1 MQSFAALPL
10 NLNSQF
16 STLKSQ
22 ISNLK
27 SQFWLFNLFTKV
39 HIPSK
44 MLDFYFI
51 SNFLFSIS
59 IQSPA
64 ETVAFFPYHGTQNN
78 NKRSDEYYSSGEHG
92 QRLVLSKGRSRGMK
106 KAWMKAAVCAVL
118 AGGALLGGAFP
129 SQASDIRI
137 LPVDTAKFWAG
148 ARFDFDVE
156 VSNAKNLQSVDVQVN
171 GVPAEKFFGK
181 KAVTKDLGNGVTSYR
196 IDDVD
201 FAKTG
206 KVEVTVNAKDSL
218 GVSKA
223 TAGYNVVHEAAVK
236 KAKNVILFVGDGM
249 SLQAR
254 EIARILSKGM
264 TNGKYNDLLAME
276 KLEHNAVITTSGY
289 DSLVTDSANSASA
302 YATGHKSVVNAMGV
316 YEDSTK
322 DPFDDPKVENISEIL
337 KRTRG
342 MSIGIITQAESTDA
356 TPAAMIGHTRRRANQ
371 DFLAKSYLDAYH
383 RPDVIMGGG
392 SARYLPKS
400 VPGSKRKD
408 NDNIIQDFKNLGY
421 TFASTSREMMAA
433 PDNKPLLG
441 LFHTGTMNVYIDREM
456 LKNPKVL
463 KGFDDQPNLM
473 NMTKKSLDILSKNP
487 NGFFAM
493 IEGASIDK
501 QLHVMDWQRAA
512 YDTIEFDKS
521 IEYAEKWAKEH
532 GDNTLIIVLADHAHG
547 ISISGTYHERDGKKG
562 TEAVRVYANSVFPT
576 FKDADHDGF
585 PDNPDPD
592 VTLAVQYANH
602 PEYYEN
608 YHFMKTPTP
617 PALAVTETKEEAVQ
631 NGDKVEYHQVSH
643 ASSKAN
649 PARIHPGDPAELMPA
664 NTPKNDPQECHSA
677 DDILLNAGGPGSEYF
692 HGTMDNTE
700 VFFGMMRALGI
711 DANKNKK

>member
-1 MQSFAALPL
+1 MMECR
-10 NLNSQF
+10 N
-16 STLKSQ
+16 
-22 ISNLK
+22 
-27 SQFWLFNLFTKV
+27 TKAWDE
-39 HIPSK
+39 
-44 MLDFYFI
+44 DFIY
-51 SNFLFSIS
+51 
-59 IQSPA
+59 
-64 ETVAFFPYHGTQNN
+64 
-78 NKRSDEYYSSGEHG
+78 
-92 QRLVLSKGRSRGMK
+92 GRSKGMK
-106 KAWMKAAVCAVL
+106 KTWMKAAVCGLL
-118 AGGALLGGAFP
+118 AGGALFGGVFP
-129 SQASDIRI
+129 SEAADIRI
-137 LPVDTAKFWAG
+137 LPVDHAKFWAG

-156 VSNAKNLQSVDVQVN
+156 VSNAKNLQNVDVKVN
-171 GVPAEKFFGK
+171 GVPADKFFGK
-181 KAVTKDLGNGVTSYR
+181 PAVTKDLGNGVTSYR

-201 FAKTG
+201 FPKAG
-206 KVEVTVNAKDSL
+206 KIAVTVNAKDSL
-218 GVSKA
+218 GTSSA
-223 TAGYNVVHEAAVK
+223 GAGYEVVQEKAQK
-236 KAKNVILFVGDGM
+236 RAKNVILFVGDGM

-254 EIARILSKGM
+254 EVARILSKGM

-322 DPFDDPKVENISEIL
+322 DSFDDPKVENISEIL

-342 MSIGIITQAESTDA
+342 MSIGVITQAESTDA

-371 DFLAKSYLDAYH
+371 DFLAKSYLDNYH

-392 SARYLPKS
+392 SSRYLPKS

-408 NDNIIQDFKNLGY
+408 NDNIIQDFKDLGY
-421 TFASTSREMMAA
+421 TFVSTSKEMKAA
-433 PDNKPLLG
+433 PSDKPLLG

-473 NMTKKSLDILSKNP
+473 DMTKKSLDILSKNP
-487 NGFFAM
+487 NGFFTM

-547 ISISGTYHERDGKKG
+547 ISISGTYHERDGRKG
-562 TEAVRVYANSVFPT
+562 TEAVRVYANSIFPT

-592 VTLAVQYANH
+592 VTLAIQYANH

-608 YHFMKTPTP
+608 YH
-617 PALAVTETKEEAVQ
+617 
-631 NGDKVEYHQVSH
+631 S
-643 ASSKAN
+643 
-649 PARIHPGDPAELMPA
+649 
-664 NTPKNDPQECHSA
+664 
-677 DDILLNAGGPGSEYF
+677 
-692 HGTMDNTE
+692 
-700 VFFGMMRALGI
+700 
-711 DANKNKK
+711 

>member
-1 MQSFAALPL
+1 
-10 NLNSQF
+10 
-16 STLKSQ
+16 
-22 ISNLK
+22 
-27 SQFWLFNLFTKV
+27 
-39 HIPSK
+39 
-44 MLDFYFI
+44 
-51 SNFLFSIS
+51 
-59 IQSPA
+59 
-64 ETVAFFPYHGTQNN
+64 
-78 NKRSDEYYSSGEHG
+78 
-92 QRLVLSKGRSRGMK
+92 MK
-106 KAWMKAAVCAVL
+106 KTWMKAAVCGLL
-118 AGGALLGGAFP
+118 AGGALFGGVFP
-129 SQASDIRI
+129 SEAADIRI
-137 LPVDTAKFWAG
+137 LPVDNAKFWAG

-156 VSNAKNLQSVDVQVN
+156 VSNARNLQSVDVKVN
-171 GVPAEKFFGK
+171 GVPADKFFGK
-181 KAVTKDLGNGVTSYR
+181 QAVTKDLGNGVTSYR

-201 FAKTG
+201 FSKTG
-206 KVEVTVNAKDSL
+206 KIAVTVNAKDGL
-218 GVSKA
+218 GLSTA
-223 TAGYNVVHEAAVK
+223 SAGYEVVQEKVAK

-254 EIARILSKGM
+254 EVARILSKGM

-276 KLEHNAVITTSGY
+276 KLDHNAVITTSGY

-322 DPFDDPKVENISEIL
+322 DPFDDPKVENIAEIV

-342 MSIGIITQAESTDA
+342 MSVGIITQAESTDA

-408 NDNIIQDFKNLGY
+408 NDNVIQDFKDLGY
-421 TFASTSREMMAA
+421 TFVTNSKEMMAA
-433 PDNKPLLG
+433 PSDKPMLG

-456 LKNPKVL
+456 LKNQKVL

-547 ISISGTYHERDGKKG
+547 ISISGTYHERDGRKG

-643 ASSKAN
+643 ASSKTN

>member
-1 MQSFAALPL
+1 M
-10 NLNSQF
+10 
-16 STLKSQ
+16 K
-22 ISNLK
+22 K
-27 SQFWLFNLFTKV
+27 
-39 HIPSK
+39 
-44 MLDFYFI
+44 
-51 SNFLFSIS
+51 NFL
-59 IQSPA
+59 
-64 ETVAFFPYHGTQNN
+64 
-78 NKRSDEYYSSGEHG
+78 
-92 QRLVLSKGRSRGMK
+92 
-106 KAWMKAAVCAVL
+106 KAAVMTLV
-118 AGGALLGGAFP
+118 AGGAIFGTAMV
-129 SQASDIRI
+129 SDAANVRI

-156 VSNAKNLQSVDVQVN
+156 VSGAKNLENVKVDIN
-171 GVPAEKFFGK
+171 GVPADKFFGK
-181 KAVTKDLGNGVTSYR
+181 NAVQKTLDNGVVSYR
-196 IDDVD
+196 IDQVS
-201 FAKTG
+201 FPKTG
-206 KVEVTVNAKDSL
+206 DITVTASANDNGVVSTSTAKYKVVNEK
-218 GVSKA
+218 
-223 TAGYNVVHEAAVK
+223 AVK
-236 KAKNVILFVGDGM
+236 RAKNVILFIGDGM

-276 KLEHNAVITTSGY
+276 KLDHNAVITTSGY

-322 DPFDDPKVENISEIL
+322 DPLDDPKVENLSEIL

-356 TPAAMIGHTRRRANQ
+356 TPAAMVGHTRRRANQ
-371 DFLAKSYLDAYH
+371 DF
-383 RPDVIMGGG
+383 
-392 SARYLPKS
+392 
-400 VPGSKRKD
+400 KD
-408 NDNIIQDFKNLGY
+408 KGY
-421 TFASTSREMMAA
+421 IFVSTSKEMMAA
-433 PDNKPLLG
+433 PSDKPLLG
-441 LFHTGTMNVYIDREM
+441 LFHTGTMNVYIDSEM

-463 KGFDDQPNLM
+463 KGFTDQPNLM
-473 NMTKKSLDILSKNP
+473 NMTEKSLDILSKNP

-501 QLHVMDWQRAA
+501 HLHVMDWQRAA

-521 IEYAEKWAKEH
+521 IEYAENWAKEH
-532 GDNTLIIVLADHAHG
+532 GNDTLIIVVADHAHG

-562 TEAVRVYANSVFPT
+562 PEAVRVYAKSIFPT

-608 YHFMKTPTP
+608 NHFMKTPTP
-617 PALAVTETKEEAVQ
+617 PALSVTETKEEASKV
-631 NGDKVEYHQVSH
+631 GDKIEYHQVSS

-649 PARIHPGDPAELMPA
+649 PARIHPGDPEVLMPA
-664 NTPKNDPQECHSA
+664 NTPKDDAQEAHAA
-677 DDILLNAGGPGSEYF
+677 DDVLLNAGGPGSEYF

-700 VFFGMMRALGI
+700 VFFGILRALGI
-711 DANKNKK
+711 NGNKK

>member
-1 MQSFAALPL
+1 
-10 NLNSQF
+10 
-16 STLKSQ
+16 
-22 ISNLK
+22 
-27 SQFWLFNLFTKV
+27 
-39 HIPSK
+39 
-44 MLDFYFI
+44 
-51 SNFLFSIS
+51 
-59 IQSPA
+59 
-64 ETVAFFPYHGTQNN
+64 
-78 NKRSDEYYSSGEHG
+78 
-92 QRLVLSKGRSRGMK
+92 MK
-106 KAWMKAAVCAVL
+106 KTWMKAAVCGLL
-118 AGGALLGGAFP
+118 AGGALFGGIFP
-129 SQASDIRI
+129 SEAADIRI
-137 LPVDTAKFWAG
+137 LPVDNAKFWAG

-156 VSNAKNLQSVDVQVN
+156 VSNARNLQSVDVKVN
-171 GVPAEKFFGK
+171 GVPADKFFGK
-181 KAVTKDLGNGVTSYR
+181 QAVTKDLGNGVTSYR

-201 FAKTG
+201 FSKTG
-206 KVEVTVNAKDSL
+206 KIAVTVNAKDGL
-218 GVSKA
+218 GLSTA
-223 TAGYNVVHEAAVK
+223 SAGYEVVQEKAAK

-254 EIARILSKGM
+254 EVARILSKGM

-276 KLEHNAVITTSGY
+276 KLDHNAVITTSGY

-322 DPFDDPKVENISEIL
+322 DPFDDPKVENIAEIV

-342 MSIGIITQAESTDA
+342 MSVGIITQAESTDA

-408 NDNIIQDFKNLGY
+408 NDNVIQDFKDLGY
-421 TFASTSREMMAA
+421 TFVTNSKEMMAA
-433 PDNKPLLG
+433 PSDKPMLG

-456 LKNPKVL
+456 LKNTKVL

-711 DANKNKK
+711 NANKNKK

>member
-1 MQSFAALPL
+1 M
-10 NLNSQF
+10 
-16 STLKSQ
+16 
-22 ISNLK
+22 
-27 SQFWLFNLFTKV
+27 
-39 HIPSK
+39 
-44 MLDFYFI
+44 
-51 SNFLFSIS
+51 
-59 IQSPA
+59 
-64 ETVAFFPYHGTQNN
+64 QNN
-78 NKRSDEYYSSGEHG
+78 NKSDD
-92 QRLVLSKGRSRGMK
+92 RFINGRSRGMK
-106 KAWMKAAVCAVL
+106 KSWMKAAVCGLL
-118 AGGALLGGAFP
+118 AGGALFGGMFP
-129 SQASDIRI
+129 SEASYIRI

-148 ARFDFDVE
+148 AHFDFDVE
-156 VSNAKNLQSVDVQVN
+156 VSNAKNLQNVDVKVN
-171 GVPAEKFFGK
+171 GIPADKFFGK
-181 KAVTKDLGNGVTSYR
+181 QAVVKDLGNGVTSYR

-201 FAKTG
+201 FSKTG
-206 KVEVTVNAKDSL
+206 KIAVTVNAKDSL
-218 GVSKA
+218 GTSTA
-223 TAGYNVVHEAAVK
+223 SAGYEVVHETAQK

-254 EIARILSKGM
+254 EVARILSKGM

-302 YATGHKSVVNAMGV
+302 YATGHKSVVNAMGI

-392 SARYLPKS
+392 SSRYLPKS
-400 VPGSKRKD
+400 IPGSKRKD
-408 NDNIIQDFKNLGY
+408 NDNIIQDFKDLGY

-433 PDNKPLLG
+433 PSDKPLLG

-473 NMTKKSLDILSKNP
+473 DMTRKSLDILSKNP

-547 ISISGTYHERDGKKG
+547 ISISGTYHERDGRKG
-562 TEAVRVYANSVFPT
+562 TEAVRVYANSIFPT
-576 FKDADHDGF
+576 FKDANHDGF

-631 NGDKVEYHQVSH
+631 NGDKVEYHQVSS

-649 PARIHPGDPAELMPA
+649 PARIHPGDPAELVPA
-664 NTPKNDPQECHSA
+664 NTPKDDPQECHSA

-700 VFFGMMRALGI
+700 VFFGMLRALGI

>member
-1 MQSFAALPL
+1 M
-10 NLNSQF
+10 
-16 STLKSQ
+16 
-22 ISNLK
+22 
-27 SQFWLFNLFTKV
+27 
-39 HIPSK
+39 
-44 MLDFYFI
+44 
-51 SNFLFSIS
+51 
-59 IQSPA
+59 
-64 ETVAFFPYHGTQNN
+64 QNN
-78 NKRSDEYYSSGEHG
+78 NKSDD
-92 QRLVLSKGRSRGMK
+92 RFINGRSRGMK
-106 KAWMKAAVCAVL
+106 KSWMKAAVCGLL
-118 AGGALLGGAFP
+118 AGGALFGGMFP
-129 SQASDIRI
+129 SEASDIRI

-148 ARFDFDVE
+148 AHFDFDVE
-156 VSNAKNLQSVDVQVN
+156 VSNAKNLQNVDVKVN
-171 GVPAEKFFGK
+171 GIPADKFFGK
-181 KAVTKDLGNGVTSYR
+181 QAVVKDLGNGVTSYR

-201 FAKTG
+201 FSKTG
-206 KVEVTVNAKDSL
+206 KIAVTVNAKDSL
-218 GVSKA
+218 GTSTA
-223 TAGYNVVHEAAVK
+223 SAGYEVVHETAQK

-254 EIARILSKGM
+254 EVARILSKGM

-302 YATGHKSVVNAMGV
+302 YATGHKSVVNAMGI

-322 DPFDDPKVENISEIL
+322 DPFNDPKVENISEIL

-392 SARYLPKS
+392 SSRYLPKS
-400 VPGSKRKD
+400 IPGSKRKD
-408 NDNIIQDFKNLGY
+408 NDNIIQDFKDLGY

-433 PDNKPLLG
+433 PSDKPLLG

-473 NMTKKSLDILSKNP
+473 DMTRKSLDILSKNP

-547 ISISGTYHERDGKKG
+547 ISISGTYHERDGRKG
-562 TEAVRVYANSVFPT
+562 TEAVRVYANSIFPT
-576 FKDADHDGF
+576 FKDANHDGF

-631 NGDKVEYHQVSH
+631 NGDKVEYHQVSS

-664 NTPKNDPQECHSA
+664 NTPKDDPQECHSA
-677 DDILLNAGGPGSEYF
+677 DDVLLNAGGPGSEYF

-700 VFFGMMRALGI
+700 VFFGMLRALGI

>member
-1 MQSFAALPL
+1 M
-10 NLNSQF
+10 
-16 STLKSQ
+16 K
-22 ISNLK
+22 K
-27 SQFWLFNLFTKV
+27 
-39 HIPSK
+39 
-44 MLDFYFI
+44 
-51 SNFLFSIS
+51 NFL
-59 IQSPA
+59 
-64 ETVAFFPYHGTQNN
+64 
-78 NKRSDEYYSSGEHG
+78 
-92 QRLVLSKGRSRGMK
+92 
-106 KAWMKAAVCAVL
+106 KAAVMTLV
-118 AGGALLGGAFP
+118 AGGAIFGTAMV
-129 SQASDIRI
+129 SDAANVRI

-156 VSNAKNLQSVDVQVN
+156 VSGAKNLENVKVDIN
-171 GVPAEKFFGK
+171 GVPADKFFGK
-181 KAVTKDLGNGVTSYR
+181 NAVQKTLDNGVVSYR
-196 IDDVD
+196 IDQVS
-201 FAKTG
+201 FPKTG
-206 KVEVTVNAKDSL
+206 DITVTASANDNGVVSTSTAKYKVVNEK
-218 GVSKA
+218 
-223 TAGYNVVHEAAVK
+223 AVK
-236 KAKNVILFVGDGM
+236 RAKNVILFIGDGM

-276 KLEHNAVITTSGY
+276 KLDHNAVITTSGY

-322 DPFDDPKVENISEIL
+322 DPLDDPKVENLSEIL
-337 KRTRG
+337 KRARG

-356 TPAAMIGHTRRRANQ
+356 TPAAMVGHTRRRANQ
-371 DFLAKSYLDAYH
+371 DF
-383 RPDVIMGGG
+383 
-392 SARYLPKS
+392 
-400 VPGSKRKD
+400 KD
-408 NDNIIQDFKNLGY
+408 KGY
-421 TFASTSREMMAA
+421 TFVSTSKEMMEA
-433 PDNKPLLG
+433 PADKPLLG

-463 KGFDDQPNLM
+463 KGFTDQPNLM

-532 GDNTLIIVLADHAHG
+532 GNDTLIIVVADHAHG
-547 ISISGTYHERDGKKG
+547 VSISGTYHERDGKKG
-562 TEAVRVYANSVFPT
+562 PEAVRVYAKSIFPT

-617 PALAVTETKEEAVQ
+617 PALSVTETKEEASKV
-631 NGDKVEYHQVSH
+631 GDKIEYHQVSS

-649 PARIHPGDPAELMPA
+649 PARIHPGDPEVLMPA
-664 NTPKNDPQECHSA
+664 NTPKDDAQEAHAA
-677 DDILLNAGGPGSEYF
+677 DDVLLNAGGPGSEYF

-700 VFFGMMRALGI
+700 VFFGILRALGI
-711 DANKNKK
+711 NGNKK

>member
-1 MQSFAALPL
+1 
-10 NLNSQF
+10 
-16 STLKSQ
+16 
-22 ISNLK
+22 
-27 SQFWLFNLFTKV
+27 
-39 HIPSK
+39 

-342 MSIGIITQAESTDA
+342 MSISIITQAESTDA

-408 NDNIIQDFKNLGY
+408 NDNVIQDFKDLGY
-421 TFASTSREMMAA
+421 TFVTNSKEMMAA
-433 PDNKPLLG
+433 PSDKPMLG

-547 ISISGTYHERDGKKG
+547 ISISGTYHERDGRKG

-711 DANKNKK
+711 NANKNKK

>member
-1 MQSFAALPL
+1 M
-10 NLNSQF
+10 
-16 STLKSQ
+16 
-22 ISNLK
+22 
-27 SQFWLFNLFTKV
+27 
-39 HIPSK
+39 
-44 MLDFYFI
+44 
-51 SNFLFSIS
+51 
-59 IQSPA
+59 
-64 ETVAFFPYHGTQNN
+64 QNN
-78 NKRSDEYYSSGEHG
+78 NNKSDD
-92 QRLVLSKGRSRGMK
+92 RFINGRSRGMK
-106 KAWMKAAVCAVL
+106 KSWMKAAVCGLL
-118 AGGALLGGAFP
+118 AGGALFGGMFP
-129 SQASDIRI
+129 SEASDIRI

-148 ARFDFDVE
+148 AHFDFDVE
-156 VSNAKNLQSVDVQVN
+156 VSNAKNLQNVDVKVN
-171 GVPAEKFFGK
+171 GIPADKFFGK
-181 KAVTKDLGNGVTSYR
+181 QAVVKDLGNGVTSYR

-201 FAKTG
+201 FSKTG
-206 KVEVTVNAKDSL
+206 KIAVTVNAKDSL
-218 GVSKA
+218 GTSTA
-223 TAGYNVVHEAAVK
+223 SAGYEVVHETAQK

-254 EIARILSKGM
+254 EVARILSKGM

-392 SARYLPKS
+392 SSRYLPKS
-400 VPGSKRKD
+400 IPGSKRKD
-408 NDNIIQDFKNLGY
+408 NDNIIQDFKDLGY
-421 TFASTSREMMAA
+421 TFASTSKEMMAA
-433 PDNKPLLG
+433 PSDKPLLG

-473 NMTKKSLDILSKNP
+473 DMTKKSLDILSKNP

-493 IEGASIDK
+493 IEGGSIDK

-562 TEAVRVYANSVFPT
+562 TEAVRVYANSIFPT
-576 FKDADHDGF
+576 FKDANHDGF

-592 VTLAVQYANH
+592 VTLAIQYANH

-631 NGDKVEYHQVSH
+631 NGDKVEYHQVSK

>member
-1 MQSFAALPL
+1 
-10 NLNSQF
+10 
-16 STLKSQ
+16 
-22 ISNLK
+22 
-27 SQFWLFNLFTKV
+27 
-39 HIPSK
+39 

-254 EIARILSKGM
+254 EIARIFSKGM

-322 DPFDDPKVENISEIL
+322 DPFDDPKVENISEIV

-342 MSIGIITQAESTDA
+342 MSVGIITQAESTDA

-421 TFASTSREMMAA
+421 TFASTSKEMMAA

-547 ISISGTYHERDGKKG
+547 ISISGTYHERDGRKG

-711 DANKNKK
+711 NANKNKK

>member
-1 MQSFAALPL
+1 M
-10 NLNSQF
+10 
-16 STLKSQ
+16 
-22 ISNLK
+22 
-27 SQFWLFNLFTKV
+27 
-39 HIPSK
+39 
-44 MLDFYFI
+44 
-51 SNFLFSIS
+51 
-59 IQSPA
+59 
-64 ETVAFFPYHGTQNN
+64 QNN
-78 NKRSDEYYSSGEHG
+78 NKSDD
-92 QRLVLSKGRSRGMK
+92 RFINGRSRGMK
-106 KAWMKAAVCAVL
+106 KSWMKAAVCGLL
-118 AGGALLGGAFP
+118 AGGALIGGMFP
-129 SQASDIRI
+129 SEASDIRI

-148 ARFDFDVE
+148 AHFDFDVE
-156 VSNAKNLQSVDVQVN
+156 VSNAKNLQNVDVKVN
-171 GVPAEKFFGK
+171 GIPADKFFGK
-181 KAVTKDLGNGVTSYR
+181 QAVVKDLGNGVTSYR

-201 FAKTG
+201 FSKTG
-206 KVEVTVNAKDSL
+206 KIAVTVNAKDSL
-218 GVSKA
+218 GISTA
-223 TAGYNVVHEAAVK
+223 SAGYEVVHETAQK

-254 EIARILSKGM
+254 EVARILSKGM

-276 KLEHNAVITTSGY
+276 KLDHNAVITTSGY

-371 DFLAKSYLDAYH
+371 DFLAKSYLDANH

-392 SARYLPKS
+392 SSRYLPKS
-400 VPGSKRKD
+400 IPGSKRKD
-408 NDNIIQDFKNLGY
+408 NDNIIQDFKDLGY
-421 TFASTSREMMAA
+421 TFASTSKEMMAA
-433 PDNKPLLG
+433 PSDKPLLG

-473 NMTKKSLDILSKNP
+473 DMTRKSLDILSKNP

-562 TEAVRVYANSVFPT
+562 TEAVRVYANSIFPT
-576 FKDADHDGF
+576 FKDANHDGF

-617 PALAVTETKEEAVQ
+617 PALAVTETREEAVQ
-631 NGDKVEYHQVSH
+631 NGDKVEYHQVSS

-649 PARIHPGDPAELMPA
+649 PARIHPGDPAELVPA
-664 NTPKNDPQECHSA
+664 NTPKDDPQECHSA

-700 VFFGMMRALGI
+700 VFFGMLRALGI